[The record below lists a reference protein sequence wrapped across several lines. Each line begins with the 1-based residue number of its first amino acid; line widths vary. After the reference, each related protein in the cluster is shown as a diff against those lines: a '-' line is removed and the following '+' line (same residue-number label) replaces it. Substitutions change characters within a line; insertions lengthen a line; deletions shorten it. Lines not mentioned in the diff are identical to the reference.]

1 VPGDSA
7 EERMLKRL
15 QVAMTTVSIP
25 FVAVWGLGI
34 MAVGRPDAGV
44 QPFGYCLASVVLLAY
59 LGLTRRY
66 DLFRWLHTL
75 FVMLGPFALHLY
87 LGGFAASG
95 GAILWSLIAPV
106 AAMMFV
112 GRRQSLLWVACITAM
127 LVAGAVREL
136 VAPAANPLPPWAA
149 SVFFAFNTAGML
161 FFLYFS
167 MSHFTG
173 RIQAEQER
181 ADRLLLNILPK
192 PIAEQLKRR
201 PHVIAQRF
209 ESVTVV
215 FGDLVGFTGLSQQM
229 DAASLVKLLDAMF
242 SRFDA
247 LADQFGLEKIK
258 TIGDAYMVVA
268 GVPEACSDHAARAA
282 RMALAMRST
291 MVDFARE
298 RAIDVKMRIG
308 LHTGEVVAGVIGQ
321 RKFSYDLWGD
331 TVNTASRMESHGEP
345 GRIQLSA
352 ATRDALPQTFSCAPR
367 GTVQVKGKGEMQ
379 TFWLEA

>member
-1 VPGDSA
+1 
-7 EERMLKRL
+7 MLKRL
-15 QVAMTTVSIP
+15 QVAMTIVSVP
-25 FVAVWGLGI
+25 FVAIWGLMI
-34 MAVGRPDAGV
+34 IAVGRVDAGV
-44 QPFGYCLASVVLLAY
+44 QPFGYCLASVALLAY
-59 LGLTRRY
+59 LSVTKRY

-87 LGGFAASG
+87 LGGFAPSG

-112 GRRQSLLWVACITAM
+112 GRRQSLLWVACITVM
-127 LVAGAVREL
+127 LIAGAVREL
-136 VAPAANPLPPWAA
+136 VSPTPNPLPAWAIT
-149 SVFFAFNTAGML
+149 VFFAFNTAGML

-192 PIAEQLKRR
+192 PIAETLKRR
-201 PHVIAQRF
+201 PRVIAERF

-215 FGDLVGFTGLSQQM
+215 FGDLVGFTGLSQRM
-229 DAASLVKLLDAMF
+229 DAESLVKLLDAMF

-268 GVPEACSDHAARAA
+268 GVPEPCTDHAARAA

-298 RAIDVKMRIG
+298 RGIDLKMRIG
-308 LHTGEVVAGVIGQ
+308 VHTGEVVAGVIGQ

-352 ATRDALPQTFSCAPR
+352 ATRDALPQTFSCTPR
-367 GTVQVKGKGEMQ
+367 GAVQVKGKGEMQ